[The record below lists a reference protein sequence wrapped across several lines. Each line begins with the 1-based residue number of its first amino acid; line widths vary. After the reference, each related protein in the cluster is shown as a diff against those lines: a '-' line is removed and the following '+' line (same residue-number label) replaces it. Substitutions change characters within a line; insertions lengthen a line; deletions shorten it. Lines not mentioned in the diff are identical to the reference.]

1 MKIFNINN
9 PEHKNILREEL
20 FRAKNIMIEAFA
32 YSVDEIWDKMSR
44 EDRDTAL
51 YSAKVEDPDA
61 IVGVTWDKIPADIQD
76 QLDLSDYELAKYDQA
91 GRTNLRAIENFMKTT
106 NNLGQLTGRFLARIG
121 RDRRN
126 DLTIKQSYQL
136 LKAIHEFMNKSNP
149 SQSSA
154 DTTADDVAKRNF
166 MDTERGAGRNSGL
179 D

>member
-1 MKIFNINN
+1 MKINLNN
-9 PEHKNILREEL
+9 PRFKQILKEEL
-20 FRAKNIMIEAFA
+20 ERAKRILVEG
-32 YSVDEIWDKMSR
+32 YSADEVWDTMSD
-44 EDRDTAL
+44 EDKDAAL
-51 YSAKVEDPDA
+51 YVAKAENPEELR
-61 IVGVTWDKIPADIQD
+61 VGSWDSIPADIQD
-76 QLDLSDYELAKYDQA
+76 TIDLSDYELAKYDQG
-91 GRTNLRAIENFMKTT
+91 GRTNLRAIEQLIKKSP
-106 NNLGQLTGRFLARIG
+106 NLDQIVNKFLSRTGRS
-121 RDRRN
+121 RRN